1 MGDTEVIQ
9 AAASEA
15 EQLPFVLSQMF
26 TGLCQQLK
34 RLMLYKLLYPRD

>member
-1 MGDTEVIQ
+1 MGDVKVIQ

-26 TGLCQQLK
+26 TSLCQ
-34 RLMLYKLLYPRD
+34 